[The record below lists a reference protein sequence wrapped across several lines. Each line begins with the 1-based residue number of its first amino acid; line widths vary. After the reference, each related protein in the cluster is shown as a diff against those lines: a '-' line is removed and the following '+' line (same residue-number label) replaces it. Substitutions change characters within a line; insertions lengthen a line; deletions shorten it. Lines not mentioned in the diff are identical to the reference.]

1 MTLEYLK
8 EQKEKYEK
16 RQEHFKKLG
25 FDIIASD
32 FQSMVSLIKEMESH
46 IKENVNGKV

>member
-25 FDIIASD
+25 FDILAAD
-32 FQSMVSLIKEMESH
+32 FQGVVSLIKEMENH
-46 IKENVNGKV
+46 IKENVNGT

>member
-25 FDIIASD
+25 FDILASD
-32 FQSMVSLIKEMESH
+32 FQGVVSLIKEMENYMR
-46 IKENVNGKV
+46 ENVNG